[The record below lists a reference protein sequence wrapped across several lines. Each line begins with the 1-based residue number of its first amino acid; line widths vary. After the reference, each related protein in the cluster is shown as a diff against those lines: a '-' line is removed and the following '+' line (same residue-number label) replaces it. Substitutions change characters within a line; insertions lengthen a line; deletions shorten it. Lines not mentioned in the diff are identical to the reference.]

1 MTANKERYALI
12 SVSDK
17 AGLVDFAYE
26 VRSFGFKFLATTGG
40 AELLRQSHI
49 PVDKVDDITGFPEI
63 LDGRVKTL
71 HPMIHGGILAK
82 RDNDAH
88 LATLAE
94 HNIPQIDMVI
104 VNLYP
109 FTDMVAHHA
118 DADTII
124 ENIDIGGVCLLR
136 AAAKNFKHVV
146 TICDR
151 NDYPLIITE
160 LKQNDG
166 KISEKTRLALA
177 QKAFSVTSWY
187 DAAINNYLFNKIQTE
202 AEAEVENPQSD
213 KPANKV
219 IFSEYNSISG
229 KKKADL
235 RYGEN
240 HHQAAAVYE
249 YDSDKSGIAH
259 AQLLHGIQM
268 GYNNYLDADCALSI
282 ISGFDNPACAIVKHA
297 NPCGVA
303 EAFANDQVWRRALN
317 CDPQSAFGGIAAF
330 NRTIDK
336 DLATQISEI
345 FLEVLIA
352 PHFTEEAL
360 KILKQRSKLRI
371 LACKPVISTAKR
383 LEVKSITGGYLVQ
396 SEDLEEL
403 NPANL
408 TTLSKREPSE
418 QELTD
423 LIFGWHVVKYVKS
436 NAIVI
441 ARDRASVGI
450 GAGQM
455 SRIDSASLALL
466 KAKKFQGAAESVA
479 ASDAF
484 FPFPDT
490 VELLA
495 NAGITA
501 IIQSAG
507 SMRDQEVIDAANRYN
522 IAMVAT
528 HIRHFRH

>member
-1 MTANKERYALI
+1 MTVEKERYALI
-12 SVSDK
+12 SASDK
-17 AGLVDFAYE
+17 AGLVDFIYDL
-26 VRSFGFKFLATTGG
+26 RPYGFKFLATSGG
-40 AELLRQSHI
+40 ADLLRQSHI
-49 PVDKVDDITGFPEI
+49 PVDEVGALTGFPEI

-71 HPMIHGGILAK
+71 HPIIHGGILAK
-82 RDNDAH
+82 RDNDEH
-88 LATLAE
+88 LATMAE
-94 HNIPQIDMVI
+94 HNIPRIDLVV

-109 FTDMVAHHA
+109 FTDVVSRKA
-118 DADTII
+118 DFATAI
-124 ENIDIGGVCLLR
+124 ENIDIGGPCLLR
-136 AAAKNFKHVV
+136 AAAKNFQHVIAV
-146 TICDR
+146 CDR
-151 NDYPLIITE
+151 NDYSLIIKE
-160 LKQNDG
+160 FRENNGQ
-166 KISEKTRLALA
+166 ISEQTRLELA

-187 DAAINNYLFNKIQTE
+187 DAAINRYLFNKIQTGADNNITQDE
-202 AEAEVENPQSD
+202 TTAS
-213 KPANKV
+213 KTIFPA
-219 IFSEYNSISG
+219 YNNLAG
-229 KKKADL
+229 QKKSDL

-240 HHQAAAVYE
+240 HHQAAAIYE
-249 YDSDKSGIAH
+249 YDDEKSGIAN

-330 NRTIDK
+330 NRAIDAE
-336 DLATQISEI
+336 LAKQISDI

-352 PHFTEEAL
+352 PSFTDNAL
-360 KILKQRSKLRI
+360 EILKKRSKLRI
-371 LACKPVISTAKR
+371 LACKPVMTTTPRMEI
-383 LEVKSITGGYLVQ
+383 KSISGGYLLQ

-403 NPANL
+403 NPSNL
-408 TTLSKREPSE
+408 TTLTKREPSE

-423 LIFGWHVVKYVKS
+423 LIFSWHVVKYVKS

-441 ARDRASVGI
+441 ARDRTTVGI

-484 FPFPDT
+484 FPFADT

-495 NAGITA
+495 DAGITA
-501 IIQSAG
+501 IIQTAG
-507 SMRDQEVIDAANRYN
+507 SMRDQAVIDAANRYN